1 LAAPVK
7 KTACN
12 EAGGGRGFRGR
23 AASNGSSLGL
33 LRLPFAFSQDQL
45 LTSEAF
51 IEARS
56 YEIELTHDLL

>member
-1 LAAPVK
+1 MKQAVVGAS
-7 KTACN
+7 
-12 EAGGGRGFRGR
+12 EAG

-51 IEARS
+51 VEEARS

>member
-1 LAAPVK
+1 MKQAVVGAS
-7 KTACN
+7 
-12 EAGGGRGFRGR
+12 EAG